1 MSKRLNQ
8 ELHEEWERRI
18 ALYRASGLTQSK
30 WCEIN
35 EISIHKL
42 KYWLYKVDDSH
53 STQDSKNKWIP
64 VALGE
69 SDEQQN
75 ETLTIRVGFASIE
88 VKSGFNSS
96 LLVDVVK
103 VLNTVC

>member
-1 MSKRLNQ
+1 MSKKLNQ

-42 KYWLYKVDDSH
+42 KYWLYKVDDPH
-53 STQDSKNKWIP
+53 ST
-64 VALGE
+64 
-69 SDEQQN
+69 
-75 ETLTIRVGFASIE
+75 
-88 VKSGFNSS
+88 
-96 LLVDVVK
+96 
-103 VLNTVC
+103 